1 MLQAREKVEQIE
13 DLSGEI
19 EKVIEKKEEEIVCV
33 DKEEKDVEPLT
44 RIPEE
49 DRFEL
54 PQIDYPEDK

>member
-1 MLQAREKVEQIE
+1 MEQIE

-19 EKVIEKKEEEIVCV
+19 EKVIEEKEEEIVCV
-33 DKEEKDVEPLT
+33 DKEEKDIEPLKG
-44 RIPEE
+44 IPEE